1 MRDVGILSG
10 VATRAALAQQ
20 VPKLIE
26 LHFQRFEALPV
37 FRRERARLTPF
48 QQLMFF
54 GNELLD
60 MRADLGVIHTFAFFE
75 SVSLRAGRRLL
86 LP

>member
-1 MRDVGILSG
+1 
-10 VATRAALAQQ
+10 
-20 VPKLIE
+20 
-26 LHFQRFEALPV
+26 
-37 FRRERARLTPF
+37 
-48 QQLMFF
+48 LMFF